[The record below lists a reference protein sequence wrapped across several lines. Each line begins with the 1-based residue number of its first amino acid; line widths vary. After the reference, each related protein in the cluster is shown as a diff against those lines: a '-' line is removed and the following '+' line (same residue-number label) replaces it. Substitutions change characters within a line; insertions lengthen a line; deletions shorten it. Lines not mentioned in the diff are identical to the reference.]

1 MKSVY
6 LAFTAPISI
15 SPSLHLSLSHLHCIS
30 LFRLH
35 FISPYLAFTAPIS
48 ISPSLHLSLS
58 RLHFISLYLAFTA
71 SLSISPSLHLHC
83 TYLAF
88 TSSLS
93 ISPSLHLSLSRL
105 HCISLY
111 LAFTSSH
118 SFFYLLF
125 FIYLSLSVP
134 QSNPRSVCDHRE
146 IVLSC
151 LTDDDI
157 TIRTRALEL
166 LAGIVSRKSLVDL
179 VHHLLQV
186 SSRFLI
192 YVRYVV
198 VEVQVCLVC
207 T

>member
-1 MKSVY
+1 MNSV
-6 LAFTAPISI
+6 
-15 SPSLHLSLSHLHCIS
+15 
-30 LFRLH
+30 
-35 FISPYLAFTAPIS
+35 YLAFTAPIS

-58 RLHFISLYLAFTA
+58 RLHCTYLYLTFTASLSISPSLHLSLSRLHCTYLYLAFTASLSISPSLHLSLSRLHRISLYLAFTA
-71 SLSISPSLHLHC
+71 SLSISPSLHL
-83 TYLAF
+83 
-88 TSSLS
+88 
-93 ISPSLHLSLSRL
+93 SLSRL
-105 HCISLY
+105 HFISLFFCICY
-111 LAFTSSH
+111 SLFTS
-118 SFFYLLF
+118 
-125 FIYLSLSVP
+125 LSLSVP

-186 SSRFLI
+186 PSRFLI